1 MFKSNGR
8 KLALALVATAVVSM
22 LAACGGG
29 ADAPAAPVQATV
41 ASPDP
46 TLVPTA
52 APPKAPPTVPSKA
65 PPKAPPTVP
74 PTLSPT
80 VPPTVVPIA
89 TPEPSTVFDEFGFS
103 LGLDRGAE
111 ITNLPGNTATQGMT
125 QLGYSGVNAILSWVP
140 INGVTTEALVSG
152 MFGML
157 QDNQPDLILDTVSE
171 SSFNVGLESG
181 LVVGFRSVDGAGKV
195 VGGGL
200 IGAWNCLDTEVSFTL
215 AVTGDDANIVQLRF
229 NRLINNFACA

>member
-46 TLVPTA
+46 TLVP
-52 APPKAPPTVPSKA
+52 PTVP
-65 PPKAPPTVP
+65 PQAPPTVP
-74 PTLSPT
+74 PTVPPQAPPT
-80 VPPTVVPIA
+80 VPPTVVPTA
-89 TPEPSTVFDEFGFS
+89 TPELSAVFDEFGFS
-103 LGLDRGAE
+103 LVLDRGAYL
-111 ITNLPGNTATQGMT
+111 TSLPGNTATQGMT
-125 QLGYSGVNAILSWVP
+125 QVGYSGADAILSWVP

-229 NRLINNFACA
+229 NRLINNFACAQG

>member
-46 TLVPTA
+46 TLLPTA
-52 APPKAPPTVPSKA
+52 APPKAPPTV

-80 VPPTVVPIA
+80 VPPTVVPTA
-89 TPEPSTVFDEFGFS
+89 TPEPSAVFDEFGFS
-103 LGLDRGAE
+103 LVFDRGAYL
-111 ITNLPGNTATQGMT
+111 TSLPGNTATQGMT
-125 QLGYSGVNAILSWVP
+125 QLEYNGVNVILSWVP

-171 SSFNVGLESG
+171 SPFNVGLESG

>member
-1 MFKSNGR
+1 M
-8 KLALALVATAVVSM
+8 LV
-22 LAACGGG
+22 ACGGG

-46 TLVPTA
+46 TLAPTA
-52 APPKAPPTVPSKA
+52 APPPVPPTVA
-65 PPKAPPTVP
+65 PTVAPTVP
-74 PTLSPT
+74 PT
-80 VPPTVVPIA
+80 VPPTVVPTA
-89 TPEPSTVFDEFGFS
+89 TPELSAVFDEFGFS
-103 LGLDRGAE
+103 LGLDRGAD

-140 INGVTTEALVSG
+140 VNGVTTEALVSG

-171 SSFNVGLESG
+171 SPFNVGLESG

>member
-1 MFKSNGR
+1 
-8 KLALALVATAVVSM
+8 M

-52 APPKAPPTVPSKA
+52 APPQVPPTVPPTLS
-65 PPKAPPTVP
+65 PTVPLQAPPTVP

-80 VPPTVVPIA
+80 VPPTVVPTA
-89 TPEPSTVFDEFGFS
+89 TPEPSTMFDEFGFS

-157 QDNQPDLILDTVSE
+157 QDNQPDLTLDTVSE
-171 SSFNVGLESG
+171 STFNVGLESG
-181 LVVGFRSVDGAGKV
+181 LVVGFKSVDGAGKV

>member
-1 MFKSNGR
+1 
-8 KLALALVATAVVSM
+8 M

-41 ASPDP
+41 ASPEP
-46 TLVPTA
+46 TLAPTA
-52 APPKAPPTVPSKA
+52 APPQVAPTV
-65 PPKAPPTVP
+65 PPTVP
-74 PTLSPT
+74 PTVAPT
-80 VPPTVVPIA
+80 MAPTA
-89 TPEPSTVFDEFGFS
+89 TPEPSAVFDEFGFS
-103 LGLDRGAE
+103 LALDRGAYL
-111 ITNLPGNTATQGMT
+111 TSLPGNTATQGMV
-125 QLGYSGVNAILSWVP
+125 QLEYGGVNVILSWVP

-157 QDNQPDLILDTVSE
+157 QDNQPDLTLDTVSE
-171 SSFNVGLESG
+171 SPFNVGLESG

-229 NRLINNFACA
+229 NRLINNFACAQG

>member
-1 MFKSNGR
+1 MVFILASSIILRSSK
-8 KLALALVATAVVSM
+8 ALAFVASAVVSM

-29 ADAPAAPVQATV
+29 AEAPAAPVQATV

-52 APPKAPPTVPSKA
+52 VPPTVP
-65 PPKAPPTVP
+65 PKAP

-125 QLGYSGVNAILSWVP
+125 QLGYGGVNAILSWVP
-140 INGVTTEALVSG
+140 INGVTKEALVSG

-171 SSFNVGLESG
+171 SPFNVGFESG

>member
-41 ASPDP
+41 ASPDS
-46 TLVPTA
+46 TLAPTA
-52 APPKAPPTVPSKA
+52 APPQVAPTVA
-65 PPKAPPTVP
+65 PTMAPTVA
-74 PTLSPT
+74 PT
-80 VPPTVVPIA
+80 VAPTA
-89 TPEPSTVFDEFGFS
+89 TPETSTVFDEFGFS
-103 LGLDRGAE
+103 LALDRGAYL
-111 ITNLPGNTATQGMT
+111 TSLPGNTATQGMT
-125 QLGYSGVNAILSWVP
+125 QLGYSGANAILSWVP

-157 QDNQPDLILDTVSE
+157 QDNQPDLTLDTVSE
-171 SSFNVGLESG
+171 SLFNVGLESG
-181 LVVGFRSVDGAGKV
+181 LVVGFKSVDGAGKV

>member
-52 APPKAPPTVPSKA
+52 APTVPPTVPPQA
-65 PPKAPPTVP
+65 P

-80 VPPTVVPIA
+80 VPPTVVPTA
-89 TPEPSTVFDEFGFS
+89 TPEPSAVFDEFGFS
-103 LGLDRGAE
+103 LVLDRGAYL
-111 ITNLPGNTATQGMT
+111 TSLPGNTATQGMT
-125 QLGYSGVNAILSWVP
+125 QLGYSGADAILSWVP

-157 QDNQPDLILDTVSE
+157 QDNQPDLTLDTVSE
-171 SSFNVGLESG
+171 STFNVGLESG

-229 NRLINNFACA
+229 NRLINNFACAQG

>member
-1 MFKSNGR
+1 
-8 KLALALVATAVVSM
+8 M

-41 ASPDP
+41 ASPEP
-46 TLVPTA
+46 TLAPTA
-52 APPKAPPTVPSKA
+52 APPQVAPTV
-65 PPKAPPTVP
+65 PPTVP
-74 PTLSPT
+74 PTVAPT
-80 VPPTVVPIA
+80 MAPTMAPTA
-89 TPEPSTVFDEFGFS
+89 TPEPSAVFDEFGFS
-103 LGLDRGAE
+103 LALDRGAYL
-111 ITNLPGNTATQGMT
+111 TSLPGNTATQGMV
-125 QLGYSGVNAILSWVP
+125 QLEYGGVNAILSWVP

-171 SSFNVGLESG
+171 STFNVGLESG

-229 NRLINNFACA
+229 NRLINNFACAQG

>member
-41 ASPDP
+41 ASPEP
-46 TLVPTA
+46 TLAPTA
-52 APPKAPPTVPSKA
+52 APPQVA
-65 PPKAPPTVP
+65 
-74 PTLSPT
+74 PT
-80 VPPTVVPIA
+80 VPPTVAPTVPPTVAPTMAPTA
-89 TPEPSTVFDEFGFS
+89 TPEPSAVFDEFGFS
-103 LGLDRGAE
+103 LALDRGAYL
-111 ITNLPGNTATQGMT
+111 TSLPGNTATQGMT
-125 QLGYSGVNAILSWVP
+125 QLGYSGADAILSWVP

-152 MFGML
+152 MFVML
-157 QDNQPDLILDTVSE
+157 QDNQPDLTLDTVSE
-171 SSFNVGLESG
+171 SPFNVGLESG
-181 LVVGFRSVDGAGKV
+181 LVVGFKSVDGAGKV

>member
-1 MFKSNGR
+1 
-8 KLALALVATAVVSM
+8 M

-41 ASPDP
+41 ASPEP
-46 TLVPTA
+46 TLAPTA
-52 APPKAPPTVPSKA
+52 APPQVA
-65 PPKAPPTVP
+65 
-74 PTLSPT
+74 PT
-80 VPPTVVPIA
+80 VPPTVAPTVPPTVAPTMAPTA
-89 TPEPSTVFDEFGFS
+89 TPEPSAVFDEFGFS
-103 LGLDRGAE
+103 LALDRGAYL
-111 ITNLPGNTATQGMT
+111 TSLPGNTATQGMT
-125 QLGYSGVNAILSWVP
+125 QLGYSGADAILSWVP

-152 MFGML
+152 MFVML
-157 QDNQPDLILDTVSE
+157 QDNQPDLTLDTVSE

-229 NRLINNFACA
+229 NRLINNFACAQG

>member
-1 MFKSNGR
+1 
-8 KLALALVATAVVSM
+8 M

-46 TLVPTA
+46 TLAPTA
-52 APPKAPPTVPSKA
+52 APPQVA
-65 PPKAPPTVP
+65 
-74 PTLSPT
+74 
-80 VPPTVVPIA
+80 PTVVPTVAPTIAPTVAPTMAPTVAPTVAPTA
-89 TPEPSTVFDEFGFS
+89 TPETSTVFDEFGFF
-103 LGLDRGAE
+103 LALDRGAYL
-111 ITNLPGNTATQGMT
+111 TSLPGNTATQGMT
-125 QLGYSGVNAILSWVP
+125 QLGYSGANAILSWVP

-152 MFGML
+152 MFVML

-171 SSFNVGLESG
+171 SPFNVGLESG
-181 LVVGFRSVDGAGKV
+181 LVVGFKSVDGAGKV

-229 NRLINNFACA
+229 NRLINNFECAQG

>member
-8 KLALALVATAVVSM
+8 NLALALVATAVVSM

-46 TLVPTA
+46 TLVP
-52 APPKAPPTVPSKA
+52 PTVP
-65 PPKAPPTVP
+65 PQAPPTVP
-74 PTLSPT
+74 PTVPPQAPPT
-80 VPPTVVPIA
+80 VPPTVVPTA
-89 TPEPSTVFDEFGFS
+89 TPELSAVFDEFGFS
-103 LGLDRGAE
+103 LVLDRGAYL
-111 ITNLPGNTATQGMT
+111 TSLPGNTATQGMT
-125 QLGYSGVNAILSWVP
+125 QFGYSGVNAILSWVP

-171 SSFNVGLESG
+171 SPFNVGLESG

>member
-1 MFKSNGR
+1 
-8 KLALALVATAVVSM
+8 M

-41 ASPDP
+41 ASPEP
-46 TLVPTA
+46 TLAPTA
-52 APPKAPPTVPSKA
+52 APPQVA
-65 PPKAPPTVP
+65 
-74 PTLSPT
+74 PT
-80 VPPTVVPIA
+80 VPPTVAPTVPPTVAPTMAPTA
-89 TPEPSTVFDEFGFS
+89 TPEPSAVFDEFGFS
-103 LGLDRGAE
+103 LALDRGAYL
-111 ITNLPGNTATQGMT
+111 TSLPGNTATQGMT
-125 QLGYSGVNAILSWVP
+125 QLGYSGADAILSWVP

-157 QDNQPDLILDTVSE
+157 QDNQPDLTLDTVSE
-171 SSFNVGLESG
+171 SPFNVGLESG

>member
-1 MFKSNGR
+1 
-8 KLALALVATAVVSM
+8 M

-41 ASPDP
+41 ASPEP
-46 TLVPTA
+46 TLAPTA
-52 APPKAPPTVPSKA
+52 APPQVAPTVA
-65 PPKAPPTVP
+65 PTVPPTVP
-74 PTLSPT
+74 PTVAPT
-80 VPPTVVPIA
+80 MAPTA
-89 TPEPSTVFDEFGFS
+89 TPEPSAVFDEFGFS
-103 LGLDRGAE
+103 LALDRGAYL
-111 ITNLPGNTATQGMT
+111 TSLPGNTATQGMT
-125 QLGYSGVNAILSWVP
+125 QLGYSGADAILSWVP

-171 SSFNVGLESG
+171 SPFNVGLESG

-229 NRLINNFACA
+229 NRLINNFACAQG